1 MREAEPGWLFAR
13 DVFEERRNDG
23 LLTLVENPH
32 VSRGWDK
39 YYRKYQSRRV
49 VRARRK
55 RQGKRD
61 RGDDQLWVRLDQCRF
76 GQRLRRPSRRGV
88 KVRKRTRFL
97 LSDEKLGR
105 LMKQRP
111 SGLNCAC
118 PPHPDGRH
126 DHAMQPRG
134 KGQDQTKRTK
144 WVSGYTAQLCHWIL
158 ECAEKRLGFHQGI
171 LAAGRD
177 GKRCYEALVGENE
190 DVELFGEGH
199 AGDPEEDEDDD
210 MTADPASEMPNRYCA
225 PTDASAA
232 GSRTSVR
239 WNGRTPT
246 RPRPQAE
253 TDAVAQPVL
262 PSKPWPGRG
271 RDGQALP

>member
-1 MREAEPGWLFAR
+1 MRERRPDFVTLAPDCGPHSALALLRQGPDVDPRTRRRRRAKLRKKVREAEPGWLFAR

-39 YYRKYQSRRV
+39 YYRKYQSRHV

-88 KVRKRTRFL
+88 KVRKRIRFL

-118 PPHPDGRH
+118 PSRPDGRH

-144 WVSGYTAQLCHWIL
+144 
-158 ECAEKRLGFHQGI
+158 
-171 LAAGRD
+171 
-177 GKRCYEALVGENE
+177 
-190 DVELFGEGH
+190 
-199 AGDPEEDEDDD
+199 
-210 MTADPASEMPNRYCA
+210 
-225 PTDASAA
+225 
-232 GSRTSVR
+232 
-239 WNGRTPT
+239 
-246 RPRPQAE
+246 
-253 TDAVAQPVL
+253 
-262 PSKPWPGRG
+262 
-271 RDGQALP
+271 